1 MHLFNGYDIELTKG
15 DSLFFKINLD
25 GRKLPEGSVGYFTVK
40 SNTRA
45 SEAVIRKKLDASDG
59 VLDIRLTSEDT
70 DIPVRT
76 YVWDAR
82 VLIPREEGGYEVET
96 PMEYATLTILDAI
109 GAPGDDGEPPGMDAD
124 LPILSLLVAEAREAI
139 DKLNAG
145 VSVERIVEVLGY
157 VPADKDLCAPVVAA
171 SNDGAAITDAV
182 GGKAKSVVATLNPKL
197 SNGTLAPSPD
207 GGVFAPW
214 SEVKLNVNGTE
225 RTAHVLGEPYIG
237 TYDFVN
243 GITNQSG
250 VRVYK
255 ASDVFELSTSTPPS
269 VNSQGLKYIRLQLKA
284 GVYDVDMPS
293 QFIVCNRY
301 ARQDTSPYFDKC
313 VRVSNT
319 PYIYDNDI
327 DLDNPSA
334 TLDGLEFLLSV
345 GGTETY
351 FADGQDV
358 VLTTGANT
366 VTADSGAVTVEYGVD
381 TKTYIDQKFAA
392 LSAALLGG

>member
-45 SEAVIRKKLDASDG
+45 SEAVIRKKMDASDG

-76 YVWDAR
+76 YVWDVR
-82 VLIPREEGGYEVET
+82 VLIPLEEGGYEVET

-109 GAPGDDGEPPGMDAD
+109 GVPGDDGEPPGMDAD

-139 DKLNAG
+139 DKMNAG
-145 VSVERIVEVLGY
+145 VSAERIVEVLGY
-157 VPADKDLCAPVVAA
+157 APAPIVTA
-171 SNDGAAITDAV
+171 SNDGAAITDAM

-197 SNGTLAPSPD
+197 DNGTLAPNPD
-207 GGVFAPW
+207 GGRFAVW
-214 SEVKLNVNGTE
+214 AETKLHVNGAE
-225 RTAHVLGEPYIG
+225 QTAVIHTAPYLGSFDWVSGKVDSQNARVLTAEGFTLYGDPS
-237 TYDFVN
+237 
-243 GITNQSG
+243 TNS
-250 VRVYK
+250 
-255 ASDVFELSTSTPPS
+255 A
-269 VNSQGLKYIRLQLKA
+269 GLKYVRVAAPEGFPDLTKLIA
-284 GVYDVDMPS
+284 
-293 QFIVCNRY
+293 CNRY
-301 ARQDTSPYFDKC
+301 TVRNATPYENKC
-313 VRVSNT
+313 IRANSNN

-327 DLDNPSA
+327 DFDNPLA
-334 TLDGLEFLLSV
+334 ILEGLEFLLPLN
-345 GGTETY
+345 GGEAH
-351 FADGQDV
+351 FSEGQDV
-358 VLTTGANT
+358 VLQKGANT
-366 VTADSGAVTVEYGVD
+366 ITSDSGAVTVEYGVD

>member
-45 SEAVIRKKLDASDG
+45 SEAVIRKKMDASDG

-76 YVWDAR
+76 YVWDVR
-82 VLIPREEGGYEVET
+82 VLIPLEEGGYEVET

-145 VSVERIVEVLGY
+145 VSVDRIVEVLGY
-157 VPADKDLCAPVVAA
+157 VPADKDQCAPIVTA
-171 SNDGAAITDAV
+171 SNDGAAITGAI

-197 SNGTLAPSPD
+197 KNGSLAPNYD
-207 GGVFAPW
+207 GGPFAAW
-214 SEVKLNVNGTE
+214 AETKLNVNGNE
-225 RTAHVLGEPYIG
+225 KTAVLSSAPYIG
-237 TYDFVN
+237 SFDWVSGKVDSQNARVLTAEGFTLYGDPS
-243 GITNQSG
+243 TNSAG
-250 VRVYK
+250 V
-255 ASDVFELSTSTPPS
+255 
-269 VNSQGLKYIRLQLKA
+269 KYIRVSAPEGFPDLTKLIA
-284 GVYDVDMPS
+284 
-293 QFIVCNRY
+293 CNRY
-301 ARQDTSPYFDKC
+301 TVRNTSPYVDKSI
-313 VRVSNT
+313 RANSNN
-319 PYIYDNDI
+319 PYIYDNDL
-327 DLDNPSA
+327 DFDNPLA
-334 TLDGLEFLLSV
+334 ILEGLEFLLPLDGV
-345 GGTETY
+345 ETH
-351 FADGQDV
+351 FDEGHDV
-358 VLTTGANT
+358 VLEQGANT
-366 VTADSGAVTVEYGVD
+366 ITADSGDVTVEYGVD

>member
-45 SEAVIRKKLDASDG
+45 SENVIRKKMDASDG

-76 YVWDAR
+76 YVWDVR
-82 VLIPREEGGYEVET
+82 VLIPLEEGGYEVET

-109 GAPGDDGEPPGMDAD
+109 GVPGDDGEPPGMDAD

-145 VSVERIVEVLGY
+145 VSVDRIVEVLGY
-157 VPADKDLCAPVVAA
+157 APAPIVTA
-171 SNDGAAITDAV
+171 SNDGAAITGAI

-197 SNGTLAPSPD
+197 DSGAIAPSSE
-207 GGVFAPW
+207 GGSFVPW
-214 SEVKLNVNGTE
+214 LESKLAVNGTE
-225 RTAHVLGEPYIG
+225 IAAQIPGEPYIG
-237 TYDFVN
+237 SYDWVS
-243 GITNQSG
+243 GRTDIVG
-250 VRVYK
+250 VRVVK
-255 ASDVFELSTSTPPS
+255 PDELELTGTQGTT
-269 VNSQGLKYIRLQLKA
+269 SQGIKYVRFRKTNSTALMNAIASNRYTIIPDGQADKAIRLVTSGQL
-284 GVYDVDMPS
+284 YL
-293 QFIVCNRY
+293 
-301 ARQDTSPYFDKC
+301 
-313 VRVSNT
+313 
-319 PYIYDNDI
+319 YDNDI
-327 DLDNPSA
+327 DFDNPEA
-334 TLDGLEFLLSV
+334 ILVGLEILIPTNTNEAYYGS
-345 GGTETY
+345 GNEI
-351 FADGQDV
+351 
-358 VLTTGANT
+358 VLNEGNNT
-366 VTADSGAVTVEYGVD
+366 ITSDSGAVTVEYGVD

>member
-45 SEAVIRKKLDASDG
+45 SENVIRKKMDASDG

-76 YVWDAR
+76 YVWDVR
-82 VLIPREEGGYEVET
+82 VLIPLEEGGYEVET

-145 VSVERIVEVLGY
+145 VSVDRIVEALGY
-157 VPADKDLCAPVVAA
+157 TPAPIVVA
-171 SNDGAAITDAV
+171 SNDGAAITDAM
-182 GGKAKSVVATLNPKL
+182 GGKANKAVATLNPKL
-197 SNGTLAPSPD
+197 DNGTLAPNPD
-207 GGVFAPW
+207 GGRFAVW
-214 SEVKLNVNGTE
+214 AETKLHVNGAE
-225 RTAHVLGEPYIG
+225 QTAVIHNAPYLGSFDWVSGKVDSQNARVLTAEGFTLHSDPA
-237 TYDFVN
+237 
-243 GITNQSG
+243 TNS
-250 VRVYK
+250 
-255 ASDVFELSTSTPPS
+255 A
-269 VNSQGLKYIRLQLKA
+269 GLKYVRVAAPEGFPDLTKMIA
-284 GVYDVDMPS
+284 
-293 QFIVCNRY
+293 CNRY
-301 ARQDTSPYFDKC
+301 TIRNTSPYLDKSI
-313 VRVSNT
+313 RANSNN

-327 DLDNPSA
+327 DFDNPLA
-334 TLDGLEFLLSV
+334 ILDGLEFLLPLN
-345 GGTETY
+345 GGETH
-351 FADGQDV
+351 FSEGQDV
-358 VLTTGANT
+358 VLQKGANT
-366 VTADSGAVTVEYGVD
+366 ITSDSGAVTVEYGVD

>member
-45 SEAVIRKKLDASDG
+45 SEAVIRKKMDASDG

-76 YVWDAR
+76 YVWDVR
-82 VLIPREEGGYEVET
+82 VLIPLEEGGYEVET

-109 GAPGDDGEPPGMDAD
+109 GVPGDDGEPPGMDAD

-145 VSVERIVEVLGY
+145 VSVDRIVEVLGY
-157 VPADKDLCAPVVAA
+157 APAPIVTV
-171 SNDGAAITDAV
+171 SNDGAAITDAI

-197 SNGTLAPSPD
+197 DSGAIAPSPE
-207 GGVFAPW
+207 GGSFVPW
-214 SEVKLNVNGTE
+214 RESKLIVNGTE
-225 RTAHVLGEPYIG
+225 FTAQIPGEPYIG
-237 TYDFVN
+237 SYDWV
-243 GITNQSG
+243 SG
-250 VRVYK
+250 RTDIVGVSVVK
-255 ASDVFELSTSTPPS
+255 PDELELTGAQGTT
-269 VNSQGLKYIRLQLKA
+269 SQGIKYVRFRKTNSTVLMNAIASNRYTLIPDGQADKAIRLVASGQL
-284 GVYDVDMPS
+284 YL
-293 QFIVCNRY
+293 
-301 ARQDTSPYFDKC
+301 
-313 VRVSNT
+313 
-319 PYIYDNDI
+319 YDNDI
-327 DLDNPSA
+327 DLDNPEA
-334 TLDGLEFLLSV
+334 ILVGLELLIPTNTNEAYYGS
-345 GGTETY
+345 GNEI
-351 FADGQDV
+351 
-358 VLTTGANT
+358 VLNEGNNIITSE
-366 VTADSGAVTVEYGVD
+366 SGAVTVEYDVD